1 VSWRATGCMG
11 VLFRAGGADTEMAGR
26 GADALA
32 IADEGSEVVAELERA
47 GEMDR
52 GEGAELGG

>member
-1 VSWRATGCMG
+1 MG